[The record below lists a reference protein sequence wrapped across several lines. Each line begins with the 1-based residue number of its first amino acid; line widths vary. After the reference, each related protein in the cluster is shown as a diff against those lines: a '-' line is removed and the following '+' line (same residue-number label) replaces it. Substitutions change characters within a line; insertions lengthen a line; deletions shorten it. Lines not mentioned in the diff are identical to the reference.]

1 MYYILDTVLILCY
14 QIRMYIAAV
23 PNRNSPPAI
32 LLRESFRDQGKVKTR
47 TLANLTSWAPTRVE
61 ALRQVLRGDF
71 DQLLS
76 CEPTLGPIFGL
87 LFVLKQIAA
96 ALGITAALRTS
107 RVGKLALFLIL
118 ARVAHQGSRLSAV
131 RWAQDHAVSEV
142 LGLDSFDEDD
152 LYAALD
158 DLCARQEKI
167 ERALYQQ
174 YQHRCGTQPPR
185 LFLYDVTSSYLEGE
199 CNELGEFGYN
209 RDGKKG
215 KLQIVIGLL
224 TDAAGEPLAV
234 RVFEGNRS
242 DPTTVAEQIKI
253 VKEQFQ
259 VEELVF
265 VGDRGMV
272 KSKGKQALE
281 QAKLRYITAL
291 TDPQIRGLLKRK
303 ILQLE
308 LFSEQ
313 LCEVEDHGVRYVLR
327 KNDTEAARER
337 HRLEDKLAK
346 LEEKIAARNEET
358 KKKQRCQPEA
368 GKRKLEAWIAQH
380 KLNGLVEL
388 KLAGRMLMLER
399 QEAAMVTSL
408 ELAGCYVVTTDVLP
422 QSMNTQE
429 VHDSYVS
436 LQKVERDFRAMKTG
450 LLEVRPLFVRKE
462 SRTRGHVFC
471 CMLALKL
478 SREMERR
485 LHQHFG
491 TTDSNPHAI
500 TLHDALTSLGTLCL
514 LQYKIDEKTTVTKL
528 PQPSANQTKILTA
541 LGMTLSAKM

>member
-1 MYYILDTVLILCY
+1 MFIDV
-14 QIRMYIAAV
+14 V

-32 LLRESFRDQGKVKTR
+32 LLRESFREGSQVKKR
-47 TLANLTSWAPTRVE
+47 TIANLSSWPASRIE
-61 ALRQVLRGDF
+61 IFRRLLRGELDALPLQELF
-71 DQLLS
+71 Q
-76 CEPTLGPIFGL
+76 GPIFGV
-87 LFVLKQIAA
+87 LFVLKQIADQ
-96 ALGITAALRTS
+96 LGLTTAIGHS
-107 RVGKLALFLIL
+107 RLGKLALFLVL
-118 ARVAHQGSRLSAV
+118 ARLPHQGSRLSAV

-158 DLCARQEKI
+158 DLWARQEKI
-167 ERALYQQ
+167 ALALYRH
-174 YQHRCGTQPPR
+174 YQRRCGKQPPR

-253 VKEQFQ
+253 IKEQFQ

-281 QAKLRYITAL
+281 QAKLHYITAL
-291 TDPQIRGLLKRK
+291 TDPQIRGLLKRG

-308 LFSEQ
+308 LFSQQ
-313 LCEVEDHGVRYVLR
+313 LCEVEDQGVRYVLR
-327 KNDTEAARER
+327 KNETEAARER

-346 LEEKIAARNEET
+346 LGEKITARNEET
-358 KKKQRCQPEA
+358 KNKLRCQPEA

-380 KLNGLVEL
+380 KMNGLVGL
-388 KLAGRMLMLER
+388 KLDGRMLRLER
-399 QEAAMVTSL
+399 HETAIATSL

-422 QSMNTQE
+422 ESMSAQE

-485 LHQHFG
+485 LREHFG

-500 TLHDALTSLGTLCL
+500 TLRDALASLGSLCL
-514 LQYKIDEKTTVTKL
+514 MQYKVDEKTTVTKL
-528 PQPSANQTKILTA
+528 PQPSTNQTKILKA
-541 LGMTLSAKM
+541 LGVNLPMMM

>member
-1 MYYILDTVLILCY
+1 MFIDV
-14 QIRMYIAAV
+14 V

-32 LLRESFRDQGKVKTR
+32 LLRESFREGSKVRKR
-47 TLANLTSWAPTRVE
+47 TIANLSSWPASRVE
-61 ALRQVLRGDF
+61 VFRRLLRGELDALPLQELF
-71 DQLLS
+71 Q
-76 CEPTLGPIFGL
+76 GPIFGL
-87 LFVLKQIAA
+87 LFVLKRIADQ
-96 ALGITAALRTS
+96 LGLSGAIGHTRL
-107 RVGKLALFLIL
+107 GKLALFLVL
-118 ARVAHQGSRLSAV
+118 ARLPHQGSRLSAV

-142 LGLDSFDEDD
+142 LGLASFDEDD
-152 LYAALD
+152 LYTALD

-167 ERALYQQ
+167 ERVLYHQ
-174 YQHRCGTQPPR
+174 YQRRRGHQPPR

-199 CNELGEFGYN
+199 CNQLGAFGYG

-253 VKEQFQ
+253 VKEQFE

-281 QAKLRYITAL
+281 QANLRYITAL

-313 LCEVEDHGVRYVLR
+313 LCEVEDQGVRYVLR
-327 KNDTEAARER
+327 KNEMEAARGR

-346 LEEKIAARNEET
+346 LEEKIAARNQET
-358 KKKQRCQPEA
+358 KNKQRCQPEA
-368 GKRKLEAWIAQH
+368 GKRKLEAWAVQH
-380 KLNGLVEL
+380 KLQGLVTV
-388 KLAGRMLMLER
+388 KLEGRMLLLER
-399 QEAAMVTSL
+399 QEAALATSL
-408 ELAGCYVVTTDVLP
+408 ELAGCYVVTTNVLP
-422 QSMNTQE
+422 ASMSAQE

-450 LLEVRPLFVRKE
+450 LLEVRPVFVRKE

-485 LHQHFG
+485 LREHFG

-500 TLHDALTSLGTLCL
+500 TLCDALTALGSLCL
-514 LQYKIDEKTTVTKL
+514 MQYKVDEKTTVTKL
-528 PQPSANQTKILTA
+528 PRPSANQTKILTA
-541 LGMTLSAKM
+541 LGVTLPAMM